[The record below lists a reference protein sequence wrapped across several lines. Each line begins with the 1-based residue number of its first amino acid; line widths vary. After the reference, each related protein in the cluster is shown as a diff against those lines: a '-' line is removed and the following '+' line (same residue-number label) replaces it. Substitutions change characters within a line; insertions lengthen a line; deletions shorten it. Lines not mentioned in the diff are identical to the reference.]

1 MRKHEKACTNNPERK
16 CGMCGVSGS
25 EPIQKLIKILQKS
38 PKKEEPNEIFITNID
53 EFKHH
58 AEGCPACMLAAIRQ
72 SDLIVQCFDFNEEK
86 ARFWDA
92 VNNGNFDDSR
102 DVFYER

>member
-25 EPIQKLIKILQKS
+25 EYIKDLIHVLHKC
-38 PKKEEPNEIFITNID
+38 PKEEEYGLFVANID
-53 EFKHH
+53 EFRHH
-58 AEGCPACMLAAIRQ
+58 ADGCPACMLAAIRQ